1 MTLKNWTILGLIGLT
16 TATVTALADI
26 DGLTLRTTAFLH
38 GIAQRPNATQPTID
52 FPPLAGHQIV
62 NLALGRD
69 VNDTNFPDQVMALAL
84 SCDLQSGNFVIYH
97 RSNSN
102 IVGVIA
108 SSTRIVSAHNVTTND
123 TRAAATG
130 KTNELVRFGMN
141 MDVQLTGNATNGL
154 LGGNLMIVGRIHVNP
169 ETGCP
174 LPGSLALDKDTLDK
188 TFGIKPIPKK
198 EDKDSVALTN
208 RTGMANCM
216 GLIDVVG
223 NGLTNTIIVPVGTI
237 DIRYA
242 LPNAPL

>member
-1 MTLKNWTILGLIGLT
+1 MTLKNWTIFGLIGLT
-16 TATVTALADI
+16 TITVTALADI
-26 DGLTLRTTAFLH
+26 DGGIFRTTAYLH
-38 GIAQRPNATQPTID
+38 GISQRPNTTTPIID

-84 SCDLQSGNFVIYH
+84 SCDLQSGNFVIYD

-102 IVGVIA
+102 VVGLIA
-108 SSTRIVSAHNVTTND
+108 SSTRLVSVHNVTTND
-123 TRAAATG
+123 TRATATG
-130 KTNELVRFGMN
+130 KTNDLVRFGMN
-141 MDVQLTGNATNGL
+141 MDIQLTGNATNGL
-154 LGGNLMIVGRIHVNP
+154 LGGNLTVVGRIHVHP
-169 ETGCP
+169 VTGCP
-174 LPGSLALDKDTLDK
+174 LPGTLTLDKDTLDK
-188 TFGIKPIPKK
+188 TFGIKPVPKK
-198 EDKDSVALTN
+198 EDKDTVVLTN

-223 NGLTNTIIVPVGTI
+223 NGVTNTIIVPVGTI